1 MSDQDNR
8 EPPARRS
15 ILASILYA
23 FPVLAL
29 LLMLLWIT
37 VGGLAWVVAI
47 AAGAGSLVAWA
58 TYLVCAVGGLWATA
72 IIAMRVIRVTRT
84 LEL

>member
-15 ILASILYA
+15 ILASIVYA

-37 VGGLAWVVAI
+37 VGGVAWVIAI
-47 AAGAGSLVAWA
+47 AAGAGSLVAWV
-58 TYLVCAVGGLWATA
+58 TYVVCAVGGLWATA
-72 IIAMRVIRVTRT
+72 IIAVRIVRVTRT